1 MKKKGEETLLGV
13 LLNIRNV
20 TIETIEIVTL
30 QKHLLMF
37 HGNNTG
43 QYNVHTLKFLQVAI
57 LVQYSNIL
65 QSIKPKHKA

>member
-30 QKHLLMF
+30 QKHLLDVSWQQ
-37 HGNNTG
+37 HR
-43 QYNVHTLKFLQVAI
+43 I
-57 LVQYSNIL
+57 I
-65 QSIKPKHKA
+65 